1 MRLAK
6 WNLKWYIRP
15 AMLIGILELM
25 IRPRIPNSSKAIHES
40 PELGACILVEV
51 ERLAGP
57 QSHSLCRRIPY
68 AAVFRGCGFVTVL
81 AQLAIIGVTHEL
93 GDGDFSKAKTPTAPY
108 EGLKDVWSFLV
119 GGLFYYVLRLV
130 F

>member
-1 MRLAK
+1 MNPLNWVPASWWK
-6 WNLKWYIRP
+6 WNVWRVLNP
-15 AMLIGILELM
+15 
-25 IRPRIPNSSKAIHES
+25 IHFVV
-40 PELGACILVEV
+40 A
-51 ERLAGP
+51 
-57 QSHSLCRRIPY
+57 IPY